1 MRKFL
6 TRFFVCMPIAI
17 LIGSADSIAETFL
30 VAVCLISFGIA
41 SGFFALE
48 SESNA

>member
-6 TRFFVCMPIAI
+6 TRFFTCMPVCI
-17 LIGSADSIAETFL
+17 LIGISDSSTEVLL
-30 VAVCLISFGIA
+30 VSVCLMVFGIA

-48 SESNA
+48 EGK